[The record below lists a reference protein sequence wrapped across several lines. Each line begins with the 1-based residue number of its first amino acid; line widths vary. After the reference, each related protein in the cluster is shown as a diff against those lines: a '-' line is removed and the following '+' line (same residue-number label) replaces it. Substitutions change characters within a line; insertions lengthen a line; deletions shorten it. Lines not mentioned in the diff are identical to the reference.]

1 MLKTNILLLIILI
14 SLPNCTST
22 KEKLNTLPFKHEKF
36 IDLEGI
42 STDSSLKFF
51 PPELIIDTSFA
62 KMDLFSLK
70 LNSYMLFKMK
80 EPVLH
85 DHFLK
90 REIYRLTAL
99 RAFNV
104 PLLIRI
110 EKFRDSVTLII
121 KKLNRGIMFPFIIY
135 GEVDS
140 LAYTEPHVN
149 EYDST
154 QNESYALNDKDR
166 ESFSDFKKRNDSI
179 AKIQNNVNYFL
190 VLDLHKTLSISVWD
204 SLQNQIDSTYFWR
217 TKPDVALNYVQ
228 GDGSKWIFEGHN
240 KFGYQIKIIP
250 SPHFKNYEYENE
262 FDQDNSYARL
272 FYHIIKLAKLTDEK
286 LY

>member
-1 MLKTNILLLIILI
+1 LI
-14 SLPNCTST
+14 SLSNCTST
-22 KEKLNTLPFKHEKF
+22 KNQLNTLSFKHEKY
-36 IDLEGI
+36 IDLDGI

-51 PPELIIDTSFA
+51 PPELITDTSST
-62 KMDLFSLK
+62 KGDLFSLK

-110 EKFRDSVTLII
+110 EKFRDSVTLTL

-140 LAYTEPHVN
+140 LAYTAYTPPQLN
-149 EYDST
+149 ELDST
-154 QNESYALNDKDR
+154 QNESYAYIVDDR

-190 VLDLHKTLSISVWD
+190 VLDLHKTLSISTWD
-204 SLQNQIDSTYFWR
+204 SLQNQIDSTSFWR
-217 TKPDVALNYVQ
+217 TKPDVALNYIQ
-228 GDGSKWIFEGHN
+228 GDGSEWIFEGHN
-240 KFGYQIKIIP
+240 KYGYQIKIIP

-272 FYHIIKLAKLTDEK
+272 FYHIIKLAKLKDEK